1 MNVVVLDISFEFPL
15 YTDIEG
21 GTKFEKKKKYFGKQ
35 IQNEILVGLNTLISD
50 SVLEK
55 AF

>member
-1 MNVVVLDISFEFPL
+1 MNVVVLDISFEITL

-21 GTKFEKKKKYFGKQ
+21 GNKKKKKKYFGKQ

>member
-21 GTKFEKKKKYFGKQ
+21 GTKFEKKKK
-35 IQNEILVGLNTLISD
+35 NIS
-50 SVLEK
+50 ENK
-55 AF
+55 YKMKF